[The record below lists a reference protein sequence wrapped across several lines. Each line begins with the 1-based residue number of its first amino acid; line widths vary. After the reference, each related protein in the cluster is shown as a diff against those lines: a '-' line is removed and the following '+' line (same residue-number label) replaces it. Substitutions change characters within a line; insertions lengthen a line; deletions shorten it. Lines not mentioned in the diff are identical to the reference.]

1 MRESVLRLIQYL
13 NCKWQMNKVKNT
25 IHQKYTYW
33 KAGAKVLERLP
44 LLSNRIMNYQNMDE
58 VYQSMDE
65 IIMSGIINKYHKYE
79 AFKLT
84 NNFDIIY
91 WVFWHD
97 KTKGAIYRRHE
108 KLMPKREAYII
119 IMECDLQ
126 SLTVSRGFHN

>member
-1 MRESVLRLIQYL
+1 
-13 NCKWQMNKVKNT
+13 
-25 IHQKYTYW
+25 
-33 KAGAKVLERLP
+33 
-44 LLSNRIMNYQNMDE
+44 MNYQNMDE